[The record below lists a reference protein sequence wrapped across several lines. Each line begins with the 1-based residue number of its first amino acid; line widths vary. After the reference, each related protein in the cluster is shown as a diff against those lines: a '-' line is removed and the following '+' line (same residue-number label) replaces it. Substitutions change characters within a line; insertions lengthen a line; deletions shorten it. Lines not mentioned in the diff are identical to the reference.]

1 MPSRTNATDDHIELI
16 AVMGATGA
24 GKSSFINHIIA
35 PDAEP
40 AEVGHKSKSCTSE
53 VNSLPFSI
61 NGFDG
66 SIIDTPGFDD
76 THLSD
81 ALVLEK
87 IANWMEFTYR
97 NKIKITGVLYL
108 RDITED
114 RMKGSALKNF
124 ELLRKICGTQS
135 LRNVVIV
142 TTKWDRMEKQGLTEE
157 AEEREQ
163 ELIGDYFQPCIDAG
177 AKTARHN
184 NTARSARNAL
194 QLVLGNEG
202 KPLKIQT
209 QLVDEGMNLGET
221 SAGEAVR
228 ETMDASAIEREK
240 ELRDVIEKLKTEQ
253 DKTYRRLLEK
263 EQREKELEKEKAEA
277 DAKMLEADRQK
288 QMAAYEEKLKK
299 LAERTGE
306 SPTNVLLKGLSS
318 GMTNLAPVLL
328 QQWQQFKADAAR
340 EKAEQRA
347 HEAEMEKSR
356 QEAARQNE
364 IEAKQRHLEAQNA
377 QLNQHIQMMQSQP
390 PPRRGVGL
398 FEVLFGLY

>member
-24 GKSSFINHIIA
+24 GKSSVRSAIMRFK
-35 PDAEP
+35 DAEP

-66 SIIDTPGFDD
+66 SIIDTPGLQ
-76 THLSD
+76 TGWNSRL
-81 ALVLEK
+81 
-87 IANWMEFTYR
+87 FTRYR
-97 NKIKITGVLYL
+97 FLRIKITGVLYL

-306 SPTNVLLKGLSS
+306 SPTNVLLKGALTFIRSVRRIP
-318 GMTNLAPVLL
+318 GT
-328 QQWQQFKADAAR
+328 Q
-340 EKAEQRA
+340 AED
-347 HEAEMEKSR
+347 
-356 QEAARQNE
+356 
-364 IEAKQRHLEAQNA
+364 
-377 QLNQHIQMMQSQP
+377 
-390 PPRRGVGL
+390 
-398 FEVLFGLY
+398 